1 LTLVHRRSG
10 ERTTMPIA
18 DVQPSRKE
26 SQMHRYLKSIKA
38 VPTGAG
44 IVLAILTI
52 PIQLSGQNGQA
63 PQSSTIQT
71 QSSASNPGN
80 KTPQTGDDIPCVA
93 PNSAPVKSQT
103 TPATPVK
110 PHHVDLSWKASSS
123 PGVVRYN
130 VHRCSP
136 GGPCSVITSVTS
148 THYTD
153 TQVQPLHA
161 YCYFVTAVAA
171 AGRPDSA
178 PSKVVPVVI
187 PSP

>member
-1 LTLVHRRSG
+1 
-10 ERTTMPIA
+10 
-18 DVQPSRKE
+18 
-26 SQMHRYLKSIKA
+26 MHRYLKSIKA

-52 PIQLSGQNGQA
+52 PIQLRGQNGQVPHPSA
-63 PQSSTIQT
+63 IQT
-71 QSSASNPGN
+71 QSSASKPGN
-80 KTPQTGDDIPCVA
+80 KTPQTGSDIPCVA
-93 PNSAPVKSQT
+93 TAPNSAAVKSQT
-103 TPATPVK
+103 TPAMPVQQ
-110 PHHVDLSWKASSS
+110 HRVDLSWKASSS
-123 PGVVRYN
+123 PGVVKYI

-148 THYTD
+148 TNYTD

-171 AGRPDSA
+171 TGRPDSV
-178 PSKVVPVVI
+178 PSNIIHVVI